1 MKLQITIEHFDGEAA
16 TYTAAPP
23 EWVKWE
29 TKFNK
34 SIQQADGIGVS
45 DLLFLAYHA
54 MKREAGGKTIKP
66 YEIWIETVADV
77 KAENANPKVIPSEAL
92 VD

>member
-1 MKLQITIEHFDGEAA
+1 MKLQITIEHFDGEMA

-34 SIQQADGIGVS
+34 SIQQAEGIGVS

-54 MKREAGGKTIKP
+54 MKREVGGKTIKP
-66 YEIWIETVADV
+66 YEIWIETVSDV
-77 KAENANPKVIPSEAL
+77 KAENADPKDMPSGAL